1 MTPHADGP
9 VPSEPTRYTTPP
21 APQRPPT
28 DGHFTLSDR
37 DLPQPQTE
45 TVYPDVSPAAGAA
58 VLRIGDY
65 EVLEELGRGGMGVV
79 YRARHRTLGHEVA
92 LKMVLSGAHAD
103 AAELARFQLEA
114 AAVARLHHA
123 AIVHIHEFGTHD
135 GKPFFSL
142 ELVDGGSLKDRLR
155 KGPLPPRDT
164 ATLVEKLARAMQHAH
179 EAGIVHRDLKP
190 ANVLLTRKGEPKVAD
205 FGLAKQM
212 AADAGLS
219 QTGNLL
225 GTPSYMA
232 PEQAAGKVRAVG
244 PATDV
249 YALGVILYECLTGQV
264 PFRAP
269 TSFETMQQVLT
280 QEPVPPRRL
289 VPGLPRDLETVC
301 LRCLEKEAGKRYQ
314 SAADLADDLGRFLR
328 GEPVAARR
336 VGRAE
341 RVIKWAR
348 RHPAPAALLG
358 VILLALV
365 ALSVLSG
372 SLVVARNDAENKSR
386 EAEKQT
392 GIALGKEQ
400 EARREADKARK
411 ARAFLV
417 SIFNLSNANGQ
428 RNLTARQI
436 LDEAAKRI
444 PEQFA
449 DQPELRDG
457 LLADIE
463 TAYDEL
469 TARSPLAMILECSG
483 TVQLHST
490 RDPKQRAVPQT
501 LLHAGDRLSLAA
513 DGHVQLLLLFDWHK
527 ERLRPGTEVTI
538 RRKGC
543 EPVAAVSERDHDPM
557 LTFKRLPKGTFYM
570 GWGGEQV
577 VQTEIGEDFEI
588 AVHDVTQGQWEAV
601 MGDNPSY
608 FSRFG
613 GGRLEVKD
621 ISDEELKLF
630 PVESVSWEEV
640 QKFITKLNLKEIKRG
655 GGYLYRLPTEAEWE
669 YACRGGALAKENG
682 PQCSYHFYL
691 DKPTY
696 DLSSYRAN
704 FNGNYPFGNA
714 SRGPFLQRPTRVGA
728 YPPNQLGLCDM
739 HGNVRQ
745 WCDDLEDE
753 PREGSFRVVRGGS
766 WRSPGESCRVASR
779 GRQKPSEWSNA
790 LGVRLA
796 RVPVR

>member
-1 MTPHADGP
+1 MLDGTLPVRTLFGSAAMTPHADGP

-92 LKMVLSGAHAD
+92 LKMVLSGGHAE
-103 AAELARFQLEA
+103 AAELARFKLEA

-289 VPGLPRDLETVC
+289 VPGLPRED
-301 LRCLEKEAGKRYQ
+301 R
-314 SAADLADDLGRFLR
+314 
-328 GEPVAARR
+328 
-336 VGRAE
+336 
-341 RVIKWAR
+341 
-348 RHPAPAALLG
+348 
-358 VILLALV
+358 
-365 ALSVLSG
+365 
-372 SLVVARNDAENKSR
+372 KS
-386 EAEKQT
+386 
-392 GIALGKEQ
+392 
-400 EARREADKARK
+400 
-411 ARAFLV
+411 
-417 SIFNLSNANGQ
+417 
-428 RNLTARQI
+428 
-436 LDEAAKRI
+436 
-444 PEQFA
+444 
-449 DQPELRDG
+449 
-457 LLADIE
+457 
-463 TAYDEL
+463 
-469 TARSPLAMILECSG
+469 
-483 TVQLHST
+483 
-490 RDPKQRAVPQT
+490 
-501 LLHAGDRLSLAA
+501 
-513 DGHVQLLLLFDWHK
+513 
-527 ERLRPGTEVTI
+527 
-538 RRKGC
+538 
-543 EPVAAVSERDHDPM
+543 
-557 LTFKRLPKGTFYM
+557 
-570 GWGGEQV
+570 
-577 VQTEIGEDFEI
+577 
-588 AVHDVTQGQWEAV
+588 
-601 MGDNPSY
+601 
-608 FSRFG
+608 
-613 GGRLEVKD
+613 
-621 ISDEELKLF
+621 
-630 PVESVSWEEV
+630 
-640 QKFITKLNLKEIKRG
+640 
-655 GGYLYRLPTEAEWE
+655 
-669 YACRGGALAKENG
+669 
-682 PQCSYHFYL
+682 
-691 DKPTY
+691 
-696 DLSSYRAN
+696 
-704 FNGNYPFGNA
+704 
-714 SRGPFLQRPTRVGA
+714 
-728 YPPNQLGLCDM
+728 
-739 HGNVRQ
+739 
-745 WCDDLEDE
+745 
-753 PREGSFRVVRGGS
+753 
-766 WRSPGESCRVASR
+766 
-779 GRQKPSEWSNA
+779 
-790 LGVRLA
+790 
-796 RVPVR
+796 